1 MFTFGNVPL
10 ELRECLRKDGAQKK
24 SFRSRDEA
32 EQHIIK
38 AGWQRRYH
46 AYECSQ
52 GLWHVG
58 RKYDA

>member
-1 MFTFGNVPL
+1 MYTFGNVPL
-10 ELRECLRKDGAQKK
+10 ELRECLRKDGAQKRCFA
-24 SFRSRDEA
+24 SQNEA

-46 AYECSQ
+46 AYRCSH
-52 GLWHVG
+52 GHWHVG